1 MKQNYLE
8 LISLNFKEHAEVL
21 NSSQALQ
28 KNLDKTSSI
37 ISSSLKKG
45 KKIIWCGN
53 GGSASDSTHLSA
65 ELIGRFKKRRRPL
78 KSISLANDPSTMTC
92 ISNDFGFSKLFS
104 RQVDGLGE
112 KGDILIAI
120 STSGKSKNI
129 FEAIKVAKRKK
140 LKVISFLGKQGGICK
155 GKSDVEFMIPSNS
168 TARIQEM
175 HILLGHILCDLIER
189 KLSL

>member
-1 MKQNYLE
+1 
-8 LISLNFKEHAEVL
+8 
-21 NSSQALQ
+21 
-28 KNLDKTSSI
+28 
-37 ISSSLKKG
+37 
-45 KKIIWCGN
+45 
-53 GGSASDSTHLSA
+53 
-65 ELIGRFKKRRRPL
+65 
-78 KSISLANDPSTMTC
+78 MTC